1 MTISNEIEA
10 QILRYY
16 HVEKW
21 RVGTIA
27 CHLTIH
33 HSVVRRVLS
42 AAGIPKAN
50 FIKRESLITP
60 FLSFVMETLT
70 KYPKLTA
77 SRLYE
82 MVRQRGYS
90 GGVDHFRHLISL
102 YRPRPP
108 AEAYLRLRTLP
119 GEQAQVDWGHF
130 GYVDIGKARRPLM
143 AFVMVLSYSRKIFLR
158 FYLNQ
163 QIANFLRGHEAAFN
177 EWNGLPRVCLY
188 DNLKSAVLER
198 RGDAIRF
205 HPTLLEF
212 TAHYRFEPRPV
223 AVARGNEKGR
233 VERAIRYV
241 RDNFF
246 AARKWKN
253 LDDLNHQAIEW
264 CNGIAAERPCP
275 EDKTISVKEAFLDE
289 QSTLLK
295 LPDNPYPTQEREEV
309 RIGKT
314 PYARFDLNDY
324 SIPHT
329 HVRRTVTVYATL
341 STVSILEGGAV
352 IAIHPRHF
360 DKGKQI
366 ENEIHIADLV
376 AHKKQARRHRG
387 QDRLTVAAPASQTL
401 LVQAAER
408 GYNIGSIVA
417 QLLQL
422 LDNYGANE
430 LNAAIKIALSKGV
443 PHPNAV
449 RTSLEKQ
456 REERH
461 LPPPVNVT
469 LPEDKRVRDLVIR
482 PHQLESYDELHTES
496 ENNHDN

>member
-1 MTISNEIEA
+1 MTLSNQIEA

-27 CHLTIH
+27 CQLQIH

-50 FIKRESLITP
+50 FTKRESIIQPYLP
-60 FLSFVMETLT
+60 FVTETLT

-82 MVRQRGYS
+82 MARQRGYP
-90 GGVDHFRHLISL
+90 GGVDHFRHLILL

-130 GYVDIGKARRPLM
+130 GYVTIGKAKRPLM

-163 QIANFLRGHEAAFN
+163 QMANFLRGHEAAFT

-198 RGDAIRF
+198 QGDAIRF

-212 TAHYRFEPRPV
+212 AAHYRYEPRPV

-246 AARKWKN
+246 AARTWKTI
-253 LDDLNHQAIEW
+253 DDLNQQATEW
-264 CNGIAAERPCP
+264 CNGIAAERLCP
-275 EDKTISVKEAFLDE
+275 EDKTLLVKEVFLEE
-289 QSTLLK
+289 QSKLLT
-295 LPDNPYPTQEREEV
+295 LPDNPYPTHERVEV
-309 RIGKT
+309 CVGKT

-324 SIPHT
+324 SLPHT
-329 HVRRTVTVYATL
+329 QVRRTVTVCATL
-341 STVSILEGGAV
+341 STVSILEGVKVLAT
-352 IAIHPRHF
+352 HPRSF
-360 DKGKQI
+360 NKGQQI
-366 ENEIHIADLV
+366 EDEKHIADLV
-376 AHKKQARRHRG
+376 ASKSKARQHRG
-387 QDRLTVAAPASQTL
+387 QDRLKTAAPASTAL
-401 LVQAAER
+401 LIQAAER

-422 LDNYGANE
+422 LDDYGASE
-430 LNAAIKIALSKGV
+430 LDTAIQVALAKDV

-449 RTSLEKQ
+449 RISLEKQ

-461 LPPPVNVT
+461 LPPPISIT
-469 LPEDKRVRDLVIR
+469 LPDDKRVRELVIR
-482 PHQLESYDELHTES
+482 PHQLELYDQLQTQGEPQ
-496 ENNHDN
+496 

>member
-1 MTISNEIEA
+1 MTISDELEA
-10 QILRYY
+10 SILRYY

-21 RVGTIA
+21 RIGTIA
-27 CHLTIH
+27 RQLNVH

-42 AAGIPKAN
+42 QAGIPKAKLT
-50 FIKRESLITP
+50 KRESIMAP
-60 FLSFVMETLT
+60 FLSFVLETLT
-70 KYPKLTA
+70 KYPKLAA

-82 MVRQRGYS
+82 MVRGRGYT

-102 YRPRPP
+102 HRPRPF

-143 AFVMVLSYSRKIFLR
+143 AFVISYSRKIFLR

-163 QIANFLRGHEAAFN
+163 QTANFLRGHEAAFN
-177 EWNGLPRVCLY
+177 AWNGLPRICLY

-205 HPTLLEF
+205 NPILLEF
-212 TAHYRFEPRPV
+212 AAHYRYEPRPV

-246 AARKWKN
+246 SARSFKN
-253 LDDLNHQAIEW
+253 IDDLNHQAMAW
-264 CNGIAAERPCP
+264 CNGIASDRLCP
-275 EDKTISVKEAFLDE
+275 EDKTISVKEAFLQE
-289 QSTLLK
+289 QSKLLK
-295 LPDNPYPTQEREEV
+295 LPDNPYPTHEREEV
-309 RIGKT
+309 KIGKT

-324 SIPHT
+324 SVPHT
-329 HVRRTVTVYATL
+329 HVRRIVTVCATL
-341 STVSILEGGAV
+341 ETVSILDGATL
-352 IAIHPRHF
+352 IAMHARCF
-360 DKGKQI
+360 DKGEQI
-366 ENEIHIADLV
+366 ENEKHIENLA
-376 AHKKQARRHRG
+376 ASKMEARRHRG
-387 QDRLTVAAPASQTL
+387 QDRLQAASKASQTL
-401 LVQAAER
+401 LIQAAER

-422 LDNYGANE
+422 LDDYGASD
-430 LNAAIKIALSKGV
+430 LNTAIEVALNKGV

-461 LPPPVNVT
+461 LPPPLSIS
-469 LPEDKRVRDLVIR
+469 LPDDKRVRELVIR
-482 PHQLESYDELHTES
+482 PHQLESYDQLHTTDE
-496 ENNHDN
+496 EKNHDN